1 MTKTAQRHS
10 WKFWIE
16 FTGVAAALIFG
27 VLAILQVWR

>member
-1 MTKTAQRHS
+1 VTTTEQRHS

-16 FTGVAAALIFG
+16 FVGVAAALIVG